1 MNNIRFLHMH
11 GMKQFF
17 PISLL
22 LIIGT
27 FGQLQAQITSV
38 GCDSMALVVNV
49 GSQETALNLYHPGG
63 YLTWPPSENVMEW
76 LFTDEEGNV
85 VHEETLIDNNFVS
98 FGHNVPITDTLFVS
112 VLLTNDSSIYYD
124 GNPVACLIEDYL
136 TWEEEEIIPGTVMGS
151 WTLGGAVGTYAGEP
165 SNIGDAPGGVI
176 VSIYP
181 NPVSNELRISGTS
194 GPWRISNSLGQIQ
207 SRGIQIQGDDIV
219 LDTSAWSEGLY
230 IFQSQQK
237 AAFIVQH

>member
-1 MNNIRFLHMH
+1 MKNFLT
-11 GMKQFF
+11 
-17 PISLL
+17 LL
-22 LIIGT
+22 FLA
-27 FGQLQAQITSV
+27 LVSSVSAQITSV

-85 VHEETLIDNNFVS
+85 VHEETLIDENFVS
-98 FGHNVPITDTLFVS
+98 FGHNVPVTDTMFVS

-136 TWEEEEIIPGTVMGS
+136 TWEEEEIIPGTFIGA

-165 SNIGDAPGGVI
+165 SGIGEVAFGFPSTPRKL
-176 VSIYP
+176 VSILDITGREVNPEP
-181 NPVSNELRISGTS
+181 NQLLFFIY
-194 GPWRISNSLGQIQ
+194 
-207 SRGIQIQGDDIV
+207 DDGSV
-219 LDTSAWSEGLY
+219 EKR
-230 IFQSQQK
+230 F
-237 AAFIVQH
+237 VVERR

>member
-1 MNNIRFLHMH
+1 MNIIPLPYFDT
-11 GMKQFF
+11 MKQFL

-22 LIIGT
+22 MLIGT
-27 FGQLQAQITSV
+27 VGQLQAQVTSV

-85 VHEETLIDNNFVS
+85 VHEETLIDENFVS
-98 FGHNVPITDTLFVS
+98 FGHNVPITDTMFVS

-136 TWEEEEIIPGTVMGS
+136 TWEEEEIIPGSFVGS
-151 WTLGGAVGTYAGEP
+151 WTLGGALGTYAGEP
-165 SNIGDAPGGVI
+165 SNIGEAAFGFPSI
-176 VSIYP
+176 ARKLVSIVDIMGREVNPEP
-181 NPVSNELRISGTS
+181 NQLLFFIYDDGSVEKRYVLLR
-194 GPWRISNSLGQIQ
+194 Q
-207 SRGIQIQGDDIV
+207 
-219 LDTSAWSEGLY
+219 
-230 IFQSQQK
+230 
-237 AAFIVQH
+237 

>member
-1 MNNIRFLHMH
+1 MNIIPLPSFDT
-11 GMKQFF
+11 MKQFLF
-17 PISLL
+17 IPLL

-27 FGQLQAQITSV
+27 VGQVHAQVTSV

-49 GSQETALNLYHPGG
+49 GSQETALSIYHPGG

-85 VHEETLIDNNFVS
+85 VHEETLIDENFVS
-98 FGHNVPITDTLFVS
+98 FGHNVPITDTMFVS

-136 TWEEEEIIPGTVMGS
+136 TWEEEEIIPGTFIGS

-165 SNIGDAPGGVI
+165 SNIGEVAFGFPSI
-176 VSIYP
+176 ARKLVSIVDITGREVNPEP
-181 NPVSNELRISGTS
+181 NQLLFFIYDDGSVEKRYVVLR
-194 GPWRISNSLGQIQ
+194 R
-207 SRGIQIQGDDIV
+207 
-219 LDTSAWSEGLY
+219 
-230 IFQSQQK
+230 
-237 AAFIVQH
+237 

>member
-1 MNNIRFLHMH
+1 MKRFIL
-11 GMKQFF
+11 FA
-17 PISLL
+17 LL
-22 LIIGT
+22 PMLGT
-27 FGQLQAQITSV
+27 AGQVQSQITSV

-63 YLTWPPSENVMEW
+63 YLTWPNTENVMEW

-85 VHEETLIDNNFVS
+85 VHEETLVDNNFVS

-136 TWEEEEIIPGTVMGS
+136 TWEETEIAGSFFGS

-165 SNIGDAPGGVI
+165 SSIGTVALEFAPTTRQL
-176 VSIYP
+176 VSIVDITGRAVNPKP
-181 NPVSNELRISGTS
+181 NQLLFFIY
-194 GPWRISNSLGQIQ
+194 
-207 SRGIQIQGDDIV
+207 DDGYV
-219 LDTSAWSEGLY
+219 EKRYLVD
-230 IFQSQQK
+230 
-237 AAFIVQH
+237 

>member
-1 MNNIRFLHMH
+1 
-11 GMKQFF
+11 MKNARLLTSGLKIPLLQLDAMKRCVLFA
-17 PISLL
+17 LL
-22 LIIGT
+22 LMLGT
-27 FGQLQAQITSV
+27 AGHLQAQITSV

-63 YLTWPPSENVMEW
+63 YLTWPPSENVMDW

-85 VHEETLIDNNFVS
+85 VHEETLVDNNFVS

-136 TWEEEEIIPGTVMGS
+136 TWEETEIIPGTFMGS

-165 SNIGDAPGGVI
+165 SNIGVVASGFAPTTRQL
-176 VSIYP
+176 VSIVDVTGREVSPEP
-181 NPVSNELRISGTS
+181 NQLLFFIY
-194 GPWRISNSLGQIQ
+194 
-207 SRGIQIQGDDIV
+207 DDGYV
-219 LDTSAWSEGLY
+219 EKRY
-230 IFQSQQK
+230 F
-237 AAFIVQH
+237 VR